1 MLNCWWQYFTLKT
14 ELNGSKH
21 TVYFFDPSIVPI
33 LVIFMTT
40 SVFVCYLQIVTTTN
54 LQSGLKNN
62 SPFEAK
68 KFVCIF
74 LCINVQLW
82 KVKYTYKL
90 TQSSEYSC
98 FMLITTKL
106 KQVSHIHTTYTSDH
120 PHSLCKWAVQKAI
133 HIASTMSNQYSTSEP
148 SIQLTQVSHL
158 NCFQSDSSIQL
169 KQASHLSI

>member
-1 MLNCWWQYFTLKT
+1 MDRSTPYI
-14 ELNGSKH
+14 
-21 TVYFFDPSIVPI
+21 FFDPSIVPI

-120 PHSLCKWAVQKAI
+120 PHSLCKWAVQLPQESHPYSLHNEQSIFHKWAI
-133 HIASTMSNQYSTSEP
+133 HTTYTSE
-148 SIQLTQVSHL
+148 
-158 NCFQSDSSIQL
+158 SSELLPKRFIHT
-169 KQASHLSI
+169 A